1 MRSRW
6 SWRGGWLLCVA
17 SEAAGADESGSKL
30 ARTPLAGARG
40 EQGGVSSAALAEELG
55 RGRWRQFE
63 VVEAEMAVGAR
74 AATTEEAAAGLMASM
89 TAAVRRRRPRGGRTA
104 RRRCGCTCGQ
114 ERWRWGGGLFHSIR
128 RFFFRASSRESKA
141 SAFPLRGR
149 KEVFFRA
156 SDSNHKSVYSDP
168 PSVRP
173 TLTASGTERKPDPRA
188 SEPSRP
194 SPWPCAAPA
203 SAPE

>member
-104 RRRCGCTCGQ
+104 RRRCGCTC
-114 ERWRWGGGLFHSIR
+114 
-128 RFFFRASSRESKA
+128 
-141 SAFPLRGR
+141 
-149 KEVFFRA
+149 
-156 SDSNHKSVYSDP
+156 
-168 PSVRP
+168 
-173 TLTASGTERKPDPRA
+173 
-188 SEPSRP
+188 
-194 SPWPCAAPA
+194 CC
-203 SAPE
+203 